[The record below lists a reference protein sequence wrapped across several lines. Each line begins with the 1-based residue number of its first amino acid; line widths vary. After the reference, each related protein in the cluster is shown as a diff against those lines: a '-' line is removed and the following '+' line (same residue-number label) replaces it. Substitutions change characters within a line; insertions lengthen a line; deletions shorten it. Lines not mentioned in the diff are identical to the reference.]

1 MTIEELDEALGEF
14 SSPTETTYTYG
25 DGNGNTYT
33 EEEEGCEG
41 WNELEEY
48 LYGGDRE
55 EIEGIGIV
63 RLVEQV
69 GGEGQG
75 DHQHLVIGVIFPGE
89 TVEHLFKK
97 DGHYSSYADS
107 SYDKALYEVAQ
118 VQETV
123 FVYKKLGN
131 TT

>member
-1 MTIEELDEALGEF
+1 MTIEELDEAFGNIG
-14 SSPTETTYTYG
+14 PTETYTWVDERG
-25 DGNGNTYT
+25 ETHT

-48 LYGGDRE
+48 LYGDDPK
-55 EIEGIGIV
+55 EIEGIGTV

-89 TVEHLFKK
+89 TVERLFKK
-97 DGHYSSYADS
+97 DGYYSSYADS
-107 SYDKALYEVAQ
+107 FYDEALYEVAQ

-131 TT
+131 QA